1 MESKGKPLIRE
12 FEEEDLSV
20 ISHDHN
26 SPSRPVIEEINERFA
41 RLNKTP
47 NKRSRPL
54 IEELDTSTD
63 FQGNEENSKPLITKM
78 PPEEVRDLTVQPNA
92 NTAEPRDSG
101 LSGDTDFQSSLG
113 PSWETLQKLAEQV
126 GSTIER
132 EPLDLAKEKKA
143 FVKRMQGTNLGNL
156 D

>member
-1 MESKGKPLIRE
+1 MESKGKPLIQE
-12 FEEEDLSV
+12 FEEEDLS
-20 ISHDHN
+20 IINQDHN
-26 SPSRPVIEEINERFA
+26 SPSGPVIEEINERFA
-41 RLNKTP
+41 RLNNTP
-47 NKRSRPL
+47 NKPSRPL
-54 IEELDTSTD
+54 IEELDTSID

-78 PPEEVRDLTVQPNA
+78 PPEEVRDLTVQPNV

-101 LSGDTDFQSSLG
+101 LSGDTDSQSSLG

-132 EPLDLAKEKKA
+132 EPLDLAKERKA
-143 FVKRMQGTNLGNL
+143 FVKRMQDTNLGDL